1 MNTNTP
7 TKYTL
12 AGLGLTMGLTIAAA
26 AAPALAA
33 PTSPEPITAQVTKAT
48 SASRQTSSEVTVEGT
63 WQTPHLTPGSVLTV
77 GSVDG
82 GFNWRANFPFTLDDG
97 TKIGECVAD
106 QAQLICTVTDVPEAW
121 AAKEDVTG
129 TFHARAQLVDKA
141 VGTESTQITLNGE
154 TVHTL
159 VWGDKDGTGT
169 CTNDCAGPAHY
180 EYAKPENVKY
190 GWNNRNG
197 SIGWGIQ
204 WKVDAGVEYT
214 ITDETNTLHTAV
226 KCSTGPTWDP
236 ATTSWTDGKL
246 DDTKH
251 TLTFTPPT
259 GALTCVTFPDATQP
273 IDGQTTYTNKA
284 TINGASLEATAT
296 VKAAGGTD
304 GNGNVKPTPAPAP
317 GPATGAP
324 PRARPPPPAPPAAP
338 PPQPPA
344 GPRPSRRPPP
354 RPRLRRPR
362 RSPRM
367 NLSPRR
373 PPTPHRRRASPP
385 SRFPRPRPQP
395 RSPNPRQTHSLPPPR
410 RLSSPRPAPPS
421 TASRSPSGLSPW
433 APCWPPPGMSSAAV
447 TWEATDDDPQRR
459 NGQAHPA

>member
-1 MNTNTP
+1 MNTKNT
-7 TKYTL
+7 TKYTI
-12 AGLGLTMGLTIAAA
+12 AGLGLTMGLAIAAA

-33 PTSPEPITAQVTKAT
+33 PTTPEPISAQVTKAT
-48 SASRQTSSEVTVEGT
+48 SSSRQTSSEVNVEGT
-63 WQTPHLTPGSVLTV
+63 WATPRLTVGSTLTV

-129 TFHARAQLVDKA
+129 TFHARAQLTDKA
-141 VGTESTQITLNGE
+141 VGTENTQITLNGE
-154 TVHTL
+154 TVRTL

-190 GWNNRNG
+190 GWTNRNG

-273 IDGQTTYTNKA
+273 IDGQTTYTNRA

-304 GNGNVKPTPAPAP
+304 GDGNVKPTPAPDPTPTTEPTHEPTEPTVNPLEKPNTSPTPAP
-317 GPATGAP
+317 KPSDEPQSTPSTDPKPEPRVTTEPVPVPTHATPKPEPKADTQPAPAPAAQLAKTGATLDGITV
-324 PRARPPPPAPPAAP
+324 ALGSFALGALLAA
-338 PPQPPA
+338 A
-344 GPRPSRRPPP
+344 GYVINRRY
-354 RPRLRRPR
+354 L
-362 RSPRM
+362 
-367 NLSPRR
+367 
-373 PPTPHRRRASPP
+373 
-385 SRFPRPRPQP
+385 
-395 RSPNPRQTHSLPPPR
+395 
-410 RLSSPRPAPPS
+410 
-421 TASRSPSGLSPW
+421 G
-433 APCWPPPGMSSAAV
+433 G
-447 TWEATDDDPQRR
+447 
-459 NGQAHPA
+459 NGR